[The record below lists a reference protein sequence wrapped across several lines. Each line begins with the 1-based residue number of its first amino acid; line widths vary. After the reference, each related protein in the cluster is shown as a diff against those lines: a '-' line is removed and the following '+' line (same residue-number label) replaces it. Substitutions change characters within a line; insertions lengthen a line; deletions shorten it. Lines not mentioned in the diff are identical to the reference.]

1 MSDLKTIIEDS
12 FQQYAGAVL
21 QSRAL
26 VDVRD
31 CLKPSARQIFYC
43 LYTDKFLHS
52 KPFKKTLK
60 GIGSAMRMYI
70 HGDSSCEGVIM
81 RAGQPFAMRYPL
93 IEVEGSYGNL
103 MESGNWSAPR
113 YTSARLSALSEYLFK
128 DINKDTIEEWRDNYD
143 DTEQYPAVLP
153 TKGFFNI
160 VNGTMGIGVGAA
172 SSIPQFNLQEINNAL
187 VDAGTINSKRKTKIG
202 DRPEDANKK
211 EHQSALDTYLR
222 NHTATD
228 FYKDRASWTVE
239 DAKTASQYYNNV
251 KNMENGGKGN
261 KDSNNGGNNGIDY
274 EAMVQDII
282 DRLKEE
288 QNN

>member
-128 DINKDTIEEWRDNYD
+128 DIDKDTIEEWRDNYD

-172 SSIPQFNLQEINNAL
+172 SSVPQFNLQEINNAL
-187 VDAGTINSKRKTKIG
+187 VF
-202 DRPEDANKK
+202 
-211 EHQSALDTYLR
+211 LLL
-222 NHTATD
+222 
-228 FYKDRASWTVE
+228 
-239 DAKTASQYYNNV
+239 
-251 KNMENGGKGN
+251 M
-261 KDSNNGGNNGIDY
+261 
-274 EAMVQDII
+274 
-282 DRLKEE
+282 
-288 QNN
+288 